1 MNKIFALDLGTNS
14 IGWALRNPDLT
25 ANQIEKFGVLTFN
38 KGVGIGK
45 TGEYS
50 FAAERTKKR
59 STRRLYQARKYRL
72 WSTLE
77 HLINEGYCPL
87 SIANLN
93 KWRLYDKEEA
103 RKNNNGGR
111 IYPVDDRAFDAWI
124 KLDFNGDGKPDYTS
138 PYQLRKE
145 LAEVKF
151 DFTKEEDRFKLGRA
165 LYHIAQR
172 RGFKSSRKGA
182 DDVKEKESND
192 DNEIADLQYSEKKK
206 NKVIL
211 ELFEKYPNAK
221 TIGTLFAY
229 LENDGIRIRESIAQY
244 AIRENFKDEIKYIF
258 EFQGLGLD
266 HKLFIVTCVRFKNN
280 KEQDCNGGTI
290 FYKRPLRSQKG
301 LIGKCTLEPSKYRA
315 PISHPSFE
323 IFRAWSFL
331 NNIKYKPVEDEAS
344 AWQPIPLDLKQRIL
358 EDKFFRKSKS
368 YFQFIDIIEQ
378 IKKEGNKWQLNY
390 KPKTTV
396 SGCPISAR
404 LKDIFGDDYLNIRIP
419 KAPSPKSKKNY
430 YDIEDIWYVLFSFE
444 DQEYVVEFA
453 ENKLKL
459 NPEQTKQ
466 FVTTWNATPVG
477 YAMLSLNAINKI
489 NIFLQKGLIYTEAV
503 LLANIP
509 EIIGKDLWVKNEALL
524 IGEIG
529 KVIDENREQK
539 TILNIVNNLV
549 SKHKNLSDAEKF
561 GLNNKNYKLDESDM
575 ASIEETIKEQFGERR
590 WSEKPDIER
599 DKISSAVKD
608 CYQTYFVTSGLER
621 KDIHNERHF
630 VVKSNNTIYYK
641 SDSGYYR
648 LPKLIDT
655 LGEFLQLNFN
665 VSDDKLNKI
674 YHPSEINIYPPAK
687 ADKDGVL
694 KLGSPKTGS
703 FKNPMAMRALH
714 ELRKLINYMIETN
727 QIDSDTWIVVEVA
740 RELNDANKRWA
751 IEAWQRQ
758 REAENA
764 EFALAIEQLINEEKG
779 VLANSSNSDDI
790 DKMRIWYE
798 QNDEESVPPIAEGK
812 KEIKGIRWNDS
823 KRDSYKEI
831 AAKKEMVDKY
841 RLWREQNCQCI
852 YTGRIIK
859 ITDLF
864 KENVIDFE
872 HTIPRSISFD
882 NSLANLTVC
891 YAEYNR
897 SVKKNQIPFKLNNY
911 SEDYG
916 GYSAILPRLEKWQE
930 KVERIKQ
937 QIDFWVTK
945 SKKAADKNWKDDA
958 IRQRHLWQ
966 MELDYW
972 RNKVDRFT
980 MEEVTSGFKN
990 SQKVDTQ
997 LISKYAF
1004 HYLKT
1009 YFEKVDVQKG
1019 SITSE
1024 FRKIYSLQVAD
1035 ETKDRSKH
1043 SHHAK
1048 DAAVLTLIPTAAKR
1062 DEILKTYYE
1071 HRERRQSFTIEAYK
1085 GFKREFVWGIDDS
1098 ILINNITNN
1107 QALTNAKRKGKKEI
1121 VLDVHGKFI
1130 YQKDSLGNFVVKKDK
1145 SGNTINKND
1154 NNGNLILDE
1163 QGNPIPVILKSYKRK
1178 IATGDCIRG
1187 QLHLD
1192 TFYGAIKPAKR
1203 GEKGNI
1209 LRDDENKIVQEEK
1222 VKYVLRVPFLYKTN
1236 ADSPGFKT
1244 REEIEKQVV
1253 DIGLKKQ
1260 IMEQI
1265 QKAGGLKEA
1274 FEQGIY
1280 MLDKK
1285 GNKVNKIRHIRCW
1298 ASVSEPLPIKSQTYL
1313 SKHEYKN
1320 QYWAGNGENITCA
1333 YFKNDKIDSKGKLK
1347 KDRDLEIIN
1356 LSAAAKLKSL
1366 DLVNKSGEIETYRK
1380 DKNGEIVIRDNGTK
1394 ESPYALL
1401 VAGQKVIFYD
1411 SNIDELKKQES
1422 ETDVDYFGRL
1432 SNGTYK
1438 IVKFAGSQI
1447 TFIHH
1452 LDARDEKQHMQEYP
1466 DAKFFKKDEKGNDL
1480 TYGKRGKNGFTEKIS
1495 DSKNLNN
1502 SKPWHK
1508 LLYSKDWLDFA
1519 IENKDFKIKIDGSI
1533 QWI

>member
-1 MNKIFALDLGTNS
+1 MNKIFALDIGTNS

-25 ANQIEKFGVLTFN
+25 ANQIEQFGVLTFN

-50 FAAERTKKR
+50 YAAERTKKR

-72 WSTLE
+72 WATLE
-77 HLINEGYCPL
+77 PLINEGYCPL
-87 SIANLN
+87 SIENLN
-93 KWRLYDKEEA
+93 RWRLYNKDEA
-103 RKNNNGGR
+103 RRNNNGGR
-111 IYPVDDRAFDAWI
+111 VYPVDDLAFDAWV

-182 DDVKEKESND
+182 DDIKEKA
-192 DNEIADLQYSEKKK
+192 EIENQEVEFQYSERKKS
-206 NKVIL
+206 NKL
-211 ELFEKYPNAK
+211 KELFPDFDSAIP
-221 TIGTLFAY
+221 IGVFLANKENEGKRLRLDITQY
-229 LENDGIRIRESIAQY
+229 LVRQNY
-244 AIRENFKDEIKYIF
+244 KDEISYIF
-258 EFQGLGLD
+258 QFQGL
-266 HKLFIVTCVRFKNN
+266 LFTDSIYCSLVETGKNKN
-280 KEQDCNGGTI
+280 DGSI

-301 LIGKCTLEPSKYRA
+301 LIGKCTLEQSKYRA

-331 NNIKYKPVEDEAS
+331 NNIKYKPADDS
-344 AWQPIPLDLKQRIL
+344 DGQWKPLSLELKAKVYNKL
-358 EDKFFRKSKS
+358 FFRKKA
-368 YFQFIDIIEQ
+368 YFPFSDIADLLE
-378 IKKEGNKWQLNY
+378 KEGKKLRLNY
-390 KPKTTV
+390 KPRTTV
-396 SGCPISAR
+396 TGCPVSAR

-419 KAPSPKSKKNY
+419 KVPSPKSKKNY
-430 YDIEDIWYVLFSFE
+430 YDIDDIWHVLFSFE
-444 DQEYVVEFA
+444 DQEYIVEFA
-453 ENKLKL
+453 QDKLKI

-466 FVTTWNATPVG
+466 FITTWNAIPVG

-509 EIIGKDLWVKNEALL
+509 EIIGKDLWAKNEIRL
-524 IGEIG
+524 IAEIG

-539 TILNIVNNLV
+539 TILNIVNTLI
-549 SKHKNLSDAEKF
+549 SKHKNLPDAEKF
-561 GLNNKNYKLDESDM
+561 GMNNKNYKLDESDM
-575 ASIEETIKEQFGERR
+575 ASIEETIKEQFGERK
-590 WSEKPDIER
+590 WSEKPETER
-599 DKISSAVKD
+599 YKIASAVKD
-608 CYQTYFVTSGLER
+608 CYQAYFVSNGLER
-621 KDIHNERHF
+621 KDIHNERYF
-630 VVKSNNTIYYK
+630 VVKSNNAIYYK

-665 VSDDKLNKI
+665 VSDDNLNKI

-714 ELRKLINYMIETN
+714 ELRKLINYMIETS
-727 QIDSDTWIVVEVA
+727 QIDSDTRIVVEVA

-751 IEAWQRQ
+751 IEAWQKQ

-764 EFALAIEQLINEEKG
+764 EFALAIEQLIRDEKG
-779 VLANSSNSDDI
+779 VLADSSSSDDI

-798 QNDEESVPPIAEGK
+798 QNDEETIPAIAEGK
-812 KEIKGIRWNDS
+812 KDVKGIKWTDS
-823 KRDSYKEI
+823 IKNSYKEI

-841 RLWREQNCQCI
+841 RLWREQNCQCF
-852 YTGRIIK
+852 YTGTIIK

-872 HTIPRSISFD
+872 HTIPRSQSFD

-891 YAEYNR
+891 YADYNR
-897 SVKKNQIPFKLNNY
+897 NVKKNQIPFNLNNY
-911 SEDYG
+911 NEDYG
-916 GYSAILPRLEKWQE
+916 GYSAILPRLDKWQE

-937 QIDFWVTK
+937 QIDYWVTK
-945 SKKAADKNWKDDA
+945 AKRAGDKDGKDFA

-966 MELDYW
+966 MEFEYW

-1019 SITSE
+1019 RITAE

-1035 ETKDRSKH
+1035 EKKDRSKH

-1048 DAAVLTLIPTAAKR
+1048 DAAVLTLIPVAAKR

-1071 HRERRQSFTIEAYK
+1071 HQEKRQTFTAEPYK

-1107 QALTNAKRKGKKEI
+1107 QALTPAKRIIRKRGK
-1121 VLDVHGKFI
+1121 VQFI
-1130 YQKDSLGNFVVKKDK
+1130 EGTQK
-1145 SGNTINKND
+1145 
-1154 NNGNLILDE
+1154 
-1163 QGNPIPVILKSYKRK
+1163 PM
-1178 IATGDCIRG
+1178 IATGDAIRG
-1187 QLHLD
+1187 QLHD
-1192 TFYGAIKPAKR
+1192 ETFFGAIKPAKR

-1209 LRDDENKIVQEEK
+1209 IKDEEGNMIQGDIRFV
-1222 VKYVLRVPFLYKTN
+1222 VRVPFLFKKDTN
-1236 ADSPGFKT
+1236 SPGFKT
-1244 REEIEKQVV
+1244 LEDIEKQIV
-1253 DIGLKKQ
+1253 DEGLKRH
-1260 IMEQI
+1260 ISEQVE
-1265 QKAGGLKEA
+1265 KAGGLKEA
-1274 FEQGIY
+1274 FEKGFY
-1280 MLDKK
+1280 HLDKN
-1285 GNKVNKIRHIRCW
+1285 GNPIKADKNGRKINSIRHIRIFK
-1298 ASVSEPLPIKSQTYL
+1298 AVTEPLQIKKQTNL
-1313 SKHEYKN
+1313 SKHDYKQFYYAGNASNIAYGLYKN
-1320 QYWAGNGENITCA
+1320 SDDTKVGFKIIDLFTASKINKITG
-1333 YFKNDKIDSKGKLK
+1333 SGKLE
-1347 KDRDLEIIN
+1347 LET
-1356 LSAAAKLKSL
+1356 
-1366 DLVNKSGEIETYRK
+1366 EIAVGK
-1380 DKNGEIVIRDNGTK
+1380 QQLILQAILA
-1394 ESPYALL
+1394 S
-1401 VAGQKVIFYD
+1401 GQKVIFYKD
-1411 SNIDELKKQES
+1411 DKYELQNLSVKEISN
-1422 ETDVDYFGRL
+1422 R
-1432 SNGTYK
+1432 TYK
-1438 IVKFAGSQI
+1438 IEGFEKDGRVRL
-1447 TFIHH
+1447 THH
-1452 LDARDEKQHMQEYP
+1452 LNAMSD
-1466 DAKFFKKDEKGNDL
+1466 NDL
-1480 TYGKRGKNGFTEKIS
+1480 KTIDDRKAIYQGFSSIDFENPWPKLKLS
-1495 DSKNLNN
+1495 MGNL
-1502 SKPWHK
+1502 KM
-1508 LLYSKDWLDFA
+1508 A
-1519 IENKDFKIKIDGSI
+1519 IENKDFKMKMDGSI
-1533 QWI
+1533 QWS